1 MALFSSRSNGHD
13 LHRDI
18 ETLRREVAALSRA
31 ATKRG
36 AAAWRGASDE
46 ASGFYDDVAERFGN
60 AMPVIRRS
68 ARDLED
74 TIRDNPGRAA
84 AAVGLAALALAAA
97 AFVLS
102 SRR

>member
-1 MALFSSRSNGHD
+1 MPTSPNDSLSRSAF
-13 LHRDI
+13 RAI
-18 ETLRREVAALSRA
+18 TEVNDGSPV
-31 ATKRG
+31 
-36 AAAWRGASDE
+36 S
-46 ASGFYDDVAERFGN
+46 DVAERFGN